1 MGELLKGVDCNTGK
15 VVLRKRHRYH
25 LNQAKGLIS
34 HFSLISVDKKVI
46 GQTELNG
53 FVMATM
59 TAGRG
64 IIRAEFANNKSAKKP

>member
-1 MGELLKGVDCNTGK
+1 
-15 VVLRKRHRYH
+15 VVLRKGYRYH
-25 LNQAKGLIS
+25 LNQAKGLTS

-64 IIRAEFANNKSAKKP
+64 IIRAEFTNDKSNKKTLGLKYEHFR

>member
-1 MGELLKGVDCNTGK
+1 M
-15 VVLRKRHRYH
+15 VLRKRYRYH
-25 LNQAKGLIS
+25 LNQAKGLTS

-64 IIRAEFANNKSAKKP
+64 IIRAEFANDKSNKKTLGLKYEHFR